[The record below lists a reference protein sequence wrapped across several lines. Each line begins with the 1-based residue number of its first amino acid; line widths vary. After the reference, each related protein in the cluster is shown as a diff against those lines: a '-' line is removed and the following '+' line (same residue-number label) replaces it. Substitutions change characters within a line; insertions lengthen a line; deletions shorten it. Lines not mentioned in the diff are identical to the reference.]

1 MSGLTGVNISV
12 IAKEQRYFYC
22 PKCGGKLSYR
32 VREGDRPRLT
42 CGACRYILYE
52 NPVVGVAAIVLNPR
66 KQILLGRR
74 VGGKYAG
81 LWCIPCGY
89 VEYDEDVHQAVRRE
103 FKEETN
109 LDIEPLGVYTVQSNF
124 HDPEKHTV
132 GIWFWAR
139 VTGGEL
145 RAGDDLDRAGYFD
158 LYNPPPLAF
167 PTDRVVIE
175 RLGDDIKKRVLTA
188 RAGLY

>member
-1 MSGLTGVNISV
+1 MTI
-12 IAKEQRYFYC
+12 KEQRFYFC
-22 PKCGGKLSYR
+22 PKCGGKLSYHIKD
-32 VREGDRPRLT
+32 ERPRLI
-42 CGACRYILYE
+42 CDVCRYIFYE
-52 NPVVGVAAIVLNPR
+52 NPVVGVAAIVLNAQ

-74 VGGKYAG
+74 TGGKYAG

-89 VEYDEDVHQAVRRE
+89 VEYDEDVYHAVRRE

-145 RAGDDLDRAGYFD
+145 LAGDDLDYVAYFD
-158 LYNPPPLAF
+158 LSDCPPLAF
-167 PTDRVVIE
+167 PTDRLVID
-175 RLGDDIKKRVLTA
+175 RLRVF
-188 RAGLY
+188 